1 MGALMLASLLV
12 SAAGRAQDRPLVVH
26 TDKVL
31 HATVSATI
39 VDAVWLSAAALKQ
52 PVEVRLA
59 LAVGVGALAGISQET
74 ADLAGFGTPE
84 VLDLVFDGFGIA
96 VGVAVALVAEVVTC
110 GLARDRE
117 SAGD

>member
-1 MGALMLASLLV
+1 MLVALLV
-12 SAAGRAQDRPLVVH
+12 SAPTRAQDQPRVVH
-26 TDKVL
+26 SDKVL
-31 HATVSATI
+31 HAAVSATI
-39 VDAVWLSAAALKQ
+39 VDAVWLSAAALDQ

-59 LAVGVGALAGISQET
+59 LAVGVGALAGVSKEA

-96 VGVAVALVAEVVTC
+96 VGVAVALVAEVVTRD
-110 GLARDRE
+110 LARDAE

>member
-1 MGALMLASLLV
+1 M
-12 SAAGRAQDRPLVVH
+12 SATTRAQDRPLVVH

-31 HATVSATI
+31 HAAVSATI
-39 VDAVWLSAAALKQ
+39 VDAVWVSAAALEQ
-52 PVEVRLA
+52 PIEVRLA
-59 LAVGVGALAGISQET
+59 LAVGVGALAGISKET

-96 VGVAVALVAEVVTC
+96 VGVAVALVAEVVARD
-110 GLARDRE
+110 LARDAE